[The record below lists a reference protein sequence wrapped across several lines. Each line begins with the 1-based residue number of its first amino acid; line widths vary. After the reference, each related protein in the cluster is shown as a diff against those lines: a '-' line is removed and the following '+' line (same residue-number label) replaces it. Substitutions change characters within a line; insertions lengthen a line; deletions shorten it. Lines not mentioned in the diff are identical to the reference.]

1 MTLMQIILL
10 GASAFFAFKIYE
22 HMQGLQDPEGT
33 PNRDQKQEEKV
44 DVNSLVEAAD
54 KAYDAGRLLEARELL
69 QKAHEHAR
77 DVPELS
83 NRLGFVLSQMGNH
96 EEALK
101 LYNHSLTLNE
111 EDVTHLAI
119 ASQLRALE
127 RMDEAQE
134 HYKRA
139 IELDPEYEV
148 TYFNYAN
155 LLVDMKRVAEAKMM
169 YEKALELAPDLD
181 AAKEELEKLNGR

>member
-1 MTLMQIILL
+1 MTIMQIILL

-22 HMQGLQDPEGT
+22 HVQGLQE
-33 PNRDQKQEEKV
+33 RDDMADEQETIEERV
-44 DVNSLVEAAD
+44 DIDALVQEAD

-69 QKAHEHAR
+69 QKAHNH
-77 DVPELS
+77 DSSVPELA
-83 NRLGFVLSQMGNH
+83 NRLGFVLSAMGNN

-101 LYNHSLTLNE
+101 LYNHSLSLQE

-119 ASQLRALE
+119 ASQLKVLGRL
-127 RMDEAQE
+127 DEAAD

-155 LLVDMKRVAEAKMM
+155 LLVDMKRIAEAKMM
-169 YEKALELAPDLD
+169 YEKALEIEPGLE
-181 AAKEELEKLNGR
+181 AAQEELDKLNGK

>member
-1 MTLMQIILL
+1 MTIMQIILL

-22 HMQGLQDPEGT
+22 HVQGLQE
-33 PNRDQKQEEKV
+33 RDDMADEHEAIEERV
-44 DVNSLVEAAD
+44 DIDALVEEAD

-69 QKAHEHAR
+69 QKAHDH
-77 DVPELS
+77 DSSVPELA
-83 NRLGFVLSQMGNH
+83 NRLGFVLSAMGNN

-101 LYNHSLTLNE
+101 LYNHSLSLQE

-119 ASQLRALE
+119 ASQLKVLGRL
-127 RMDEAQE
+127 DEAAD

-139 IELDPEYEV
+139 VELDPEYEV

-155 LLVDMKRVAEAKMM
+155 LLVDMKRIAEAKMM
-169 YEKALELAPDLD
+169 YEKALEVEPGLE
-181 AAKEELEKLNGR
+181 AAQEELDKLNGK

>member
-1 MTLMQIILL
+1 MTIMQIILL

-22 HMQGLQDPEGT
+22 HVQGLQERDGMADEPEAA
-33 PNRDQKQEEKV
+33 EERV
-44 DVNSLVEAAD
+44 DIDALVEEAD

-69 QKAHEHAR
+69 QKAHNH
-77 DVPELS
+77 DSSVPELA
-83 NRLGFVLSQMGNH
+83 NRLGFVLSAMGNN

-101 LYNHSLTLNE
+101 LYSHSLSLQE

-119 ASQLRALE
+119 ASQLKVLGRL
-127 RMDEAQE
+127 DEAAD

-148 TYFNYAN
+148 SYFNYAN
-155 LLVDMKRVAEAKMM
+155 LLVDMKRIAEAKMM
-169 YEKALELAPDLD
+169 YEKALEVEPGLE
-181 AAKEELEKLNGR
+181 AAQEELDKLNGK

>member
-1 MTLMQIILL
+1 MTIMQIILL

-22 HMQGLQDPEGT
+22 HMQGLQDSESSEQV
-33 PNRDQKQEEKV
+33 NEAIEEKI
-44 DVNSLVEAAD
+44 DIDALVEEAD

-69 QKAHEHAR
+69 QKAH
-77 DVPELS
+77 DYDSTVPELA
-83 NRLGFVLSQMGNH
+83 NRLGFVLSSMGNH

-101 LYNHSLTLNE
+101 LYNHSLSLQE

-119 ASQLRALE
+119 ASQLKALG
-127 RMDEAQE
+127 RLDEAAE

-139 IELDPEYEV
+139 IELDAEYEV

-155 LLVDMKRVAEAKMM
+155 LLVDMKRIAEAKMM
-169 YEKALELAPDLD
+169 YEKALEIEPNLE
-181 AAKEELEKLNGR
+181 AAQEELEKLNGK

>member
-1 MTLMQIILL
+1 MTIMQLILL

-22 HMQGLQDPEGT
+22 HVQGLQDADDNQTEAET
-33 PNRDQKQEEKV
+33 KEERI
-44 DVNSLVEAAD
+44 DIDALVEEAD

-69 QKAHEHAR
+69 QKAHNHDR
-77 DVPELS
+77 TIPELS

-101 LYNHSLTLNE
+101 LYNHALTLRE

-119 ASQLRALE
+119 ASELRALG
-127 RMDEAQE
+127 RLDEAQE

-139 IELDPEYEV
+139 IEIDPEYEV

-155 LLVDMKRVAEAKMM
+155 LLVDMKRIAEAKMM
-169 YEKALELAPDLD
+169 YEKALEIEPTLD

>member
-1 MTLMQIILL
+1 MTIMQIILL

-22 HMQGLQDPEGT
+22 HVQGLQERDGMADEPEAA
-33 PNRDQKQEEKV
+33 EERV
-44 DVNSLVEAAD
+44 DIDALVEEAD

-69 QKAHEHAR
+69 QKAHNH
-77 DVPELS
+77 DSSVPELA
-83 NRLGFVLSQMGNH
+83 NRLGFVLSAMGNN

-101 LYNHSLTLNE
+101 LYSHSLSLQE

-119 ASQLRALE
+119 ASQLKVLGRL
-127 RMDEAQE
+127 DEAAD

-148 TYFNYAN
+148 SYFNYAN

-169 YEKALELAPDLD
+169 YEKALEVEPGLE
-181 AAKEELEKLNGR
+181 AAQEELDKLNGK

>member
-1 MTLMQIILL
+1 MTIMQIILL

-22 HMQGLQDPEGT
+22 HMQGLQDPEGSE
-33 PNRDQKQEEKV
+33 DVQEQIEEQ
-44 DVNSLVEAAD
+44 VNIDALVEEAD

-69 QKAHEHAR
+69 QKAHAH
-77 DVPELS
+77 DSNIPELA
-83 NRLGFVLSQMGNH
+83 NRLGFVLSAMGNH
-96 EEALK
+96 DEALK
-101 LYNHSLTLNE
+101 LYSHSLSLQE

-119 ASQLRALE
+119 ASQLKALG
-127 RMDEAQE
+127 RLDEAAD

-155 LLVDMKRVAEAKMM
+155 LLVDMKRVAEAKLM
-169 YEKALELAPDLD
+169 YEKALEVEPGLE
-181 AAKEELEKLNGR
+181 AAQEELDKLNGK

>member
-1 MTLMQIILL
+1 MTIMQIILL

-22 HMQGLQDPEGT
+22 HVQGLQERDGMADEPEVI
-33 PNRDQKQEEKV
+33 EEHV
-44 DVNSLVEAAD
+44 DIDALVEEAD
-54 KAYDAGRLLEARELL
+54 KAYDAGHLLEARELL
-69 QKAHEHAR
+69 QKAHDH
-77 DVPELS
+77 DSSVPELA
-83 NRLGFVLSQMGNH
+83 NRLGFVLSAMGNN

-101 LYNHSLTLNE
+101 LYNHSLSLQE

-119 ASQLRALE
+119 ASQLKVLGRL
-127 RMDEAQE
+127 DEAAD

-155 LLVDMKRVAEAKMM
+155 LLVDMKRIAEAKMM
-169 YEKALELAPDLD
+169 YEKALEVEPGLE
-181 AAKEELEKLNGR
+181 AAQEELDKLNGK